1 VRAAG
6 FTEKAERINDE
17 AIELLEPAGPSRELV
32 AAYSARA
39 GGHMLA
45 GRYWEWKTWTQTT
58 LDLAERLGLDDYRMR
73 ALQYRGSYRIMAG
86 DLDGRADLD
95 EALRLGLRLGLGR
108 ETAIAYT
115 NLADGVS
122 SVDGPSAGLA
132 LYQEGIA
139 FAERRGIGGARMW
152 QLAETTWRLF
162 DLGRWDE
169 ILEAAEEV
177 RRWFGGQ
184 SHWMQVVMAGTQ
196 EARVRA
202 YRGELARAAELMEEL
217 LPAARQGGD
226 IQAYHPALTTAALIA
241 LLTGRRDRAAELLDE
256 LQEDLSDAGYNRAY
270 GILDGVLV
278 ARALEDAD
286 RAERI
291 ASVEEPFVPASPVGK
306 ALIEASQAEAAE
318 MSGRYED
325 ALAGFER
332 AESSWTTLDHV
343 FHRGLALLGEAR
355 CLAALKRSAE
365 AFEPAREAQ
374 EIFLSLGAHALAA
387 DAEALVVEPTAASS

>member
-1 VRAAG
+1 
-6 FTEKAERINDE
+6 
-17 AIELLEPAGPSRELV
+17 
-32 AAYSARA
+32 
-39 GGHMLA
+39 
-45 GRYWEWKTWTQTT
+45 
-58 LDLAERLGLDDYRMR
+58 
-73 ALQYRGSYRIMAG
+73 
-86 DLDGRADLD
+86 
-95 EALRLGLRLGLGR
+95 
-108 ETAIAYT
+108 
-115 NLADGVS
+115 
-122 SVDGPSAGLA
+122 
-132 LYQEGIA
+132 
-139 FAERRGIGGARMW
+139 
-152 QLAETTWRLF
+152 
-162 DLGRWDE
+162 
-169 ILEAAEEV
+169 
-177 RRWFGGQ
+177 
-184 SHWMQVVMAGTQ
+184 
-196 EARVRA
+196 
-202 YRGELARAAELMEEL
+202 MEEL